1 MKINIISLKSN
12 THILLF
18 IHQDQGHYNQIKEG
32 SSYHK
37 GPNSCQVKEQKKL
50 FNSIKYFT
58 YFYCYYLLLIIK
70 Q

>member
-12 THILLF
+12 THIFLF

-37 GPNSCQVKEQKKL
+37 GPNSCQVKEQKKTIQL
-50 FNSIKYFT
+50 N
-58 YFYCYYLLLIIK
+58 
-70 Q
+70 